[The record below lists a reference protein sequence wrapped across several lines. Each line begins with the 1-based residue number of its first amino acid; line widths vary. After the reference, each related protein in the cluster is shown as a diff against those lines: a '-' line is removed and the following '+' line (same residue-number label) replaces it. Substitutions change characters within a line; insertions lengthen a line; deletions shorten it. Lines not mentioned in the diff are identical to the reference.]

1 MFLDFHFYDGKLLE
15 AVDQQAFSM
24 VVGTTAE
31 EQFDEGLFQ
40 QFMAR
45 NPVWDFH
52 SLSKE
57 QYMAKGKEE
66 KLSLIRQYY
75 YEMKKGERLDFY
87 FCCLSSIGSHL

>member
-1 MFLDFHFYDGKLLE
+1 MEKLRE
-15 AVDQQAFSM
+15 TVDHQSSSAVIGAA
-24 VVGTTAE
+24 AE

-57 QYMAKGKEE
+57 
-66 KLSLIRQYY
+66 
-75 YEMKKGERLDFY
+75 
-87 FCCLSSIGSHL
+87 